1 MKKKTRK
8 KNEIACK
15 LSGWAMELA
24 NFLRY
29 KEGWTP
35 TQAANQ
41 AWLCLHALEAL
52 GKGVVMLDYNKQD
65 GSRRIARGTLCKGVS
80 EAYDSYEY
88 KGKSGVKKTDEGYFT
103 FCYWDLDEEGF
114 RSFNA
119 ARLDDYL
126 VTQKEDFNKVTQIAT
141 PHFDLQSKKSQK
153 AQKDDV

>member
-8 KNEIACK
+8 KNETAR
-15 LSGWAMELA
+15 LLAQWAMELA

-29 KEGWTP
+29 KRGWHPDSATR
-35 TQAANQ
+35 Q
-41 AWLCLHALEAL
+41 AWLCQHALEKL
-52 GKGVVMLDYNKQD
+52 GKGMVMLDYNKQD

-88 KGKSGVKKTDEGYFT
+88 KGKSGVRKTDEGYFT

-119 ARLDDYL
+119 ARLNDYL
-126 VTQKEDFNKVTQIAT
+126 TLNNE
-141 PHFDLQSKKSQK
+141 H
-153 AQKDDV
+153 

>member
-29 KEGWTP
+29 KKGWTP
-35 TQAANQ
+35 TRAANQ

-52 GKGVVMLDYNKQD
+52 GKGVVMLDFNKLD
-65 GSRRIARGTLCKGVS
+65 GSRRIARGTVCKGI
-80 EAYDSYEY
+80 DPHFDLYEY
-88 KGKSGVKKTDEGYFT
+88 KGKKNEISYRYNWSFT
-103 FCYWDLDEEGF
+103 FWDLDEKAF

-119 ARLDDYL
+119 ARLNDYL
-126 VTQKEDFNKVTQIAT
+126 TLNVE
-141 PHFDLQSKKSQK
+141 H
-153 AQKDDV
+153 

>member
-29 KEGWTP
+29 KKGWTP
-35 TQAANQ
+35 TRAANQ

-52 GKGVVMLDYNKQD
+52 GKGMVMLDYNKQD
-65 GSRRIARGTLCKGVS
+65 GSRRLARGTLCKGVS

-119 ARLDDYL
+119 ARLNDYL
-126 VTQKEDFNKVTQIAT
+126 TLNVE
-141 PHFDLQSKKSQK
+141 H
-153 AQKDDV
+153 

>member
-8 KNEIACK
+8 KNETAR
-15 LSGWAMELA
+15 LLAQWAMELA

-29 KEGWTP
+29 KRGWHPDSATR
-35 TQAANQ
+35 Q
-41 AWLCLHALEAL
+41 AWLCQHALEQL
-52 GKGVVMLDYNKQD
+52 GKGMVMLDYNKQD
-65 GSRRIARGTLCKGVS
+65 GSRRLARGTLCKGVS

-119 ARLDDYL
+119 ARLNDYL
-126 VTQKEDFNKVTQIAT
+126 TLNVE
-141 PHFDLQSKKSQK
+141 H
-153 AQKDDV
+153 